1 MAEELRNQWDMAFD
15 KTEKMCAK
23 LKQAVDNRNERL
35 VNKTQQ
41 DMGEQF
47 RTF

>member
-1 MAEELRNQWDMAFD
+1 MPVRKIQFWVLQ
-15 KTEKMCAK
+15 KMCAK